1 MSAPS
6 LRSLLLE
13 HLHKQGDGKRV
24 CMHCPQSGSQKT
36 VFSAGSTANAW
47 EFHLKGKHPAQW
59 DLIQKQRA
67 SPSEESPSDVISLAH
82 SEGTEPLKKKQ
93 RTQQPAAAASS
104 SSSQSSMTSPSS
116 SSSQSSMTSHF
127 SVTRDRPAL
136 QQLASALI
144 QGGVSYR
151 FVESPAFRQFL
162 EAVRCSSSLPMNISL
177 SMKSEWMW
185 REISYFNCRTSTAVV
200 AYSIR

>member
-1 MSAPS
+1 
-6 LRSLLLE
+6 
-13 HLHKQGDGKRV
+13 V

-104 SSSQSSMTSPSS
+104 SSSQSSMTS
-116 SSSQSSMTSHF
+116 HF

-185 REISYFNCRTSTAVV
+185 REISYFNCRTS
-200 AYSIR
+200 